1 MGVVF
6 RQAWTESQWTVLMGY
21 HTISTNV
28 RCYQAHHRDR
38 WQFFCFQEDSALVH
52 MHCACN
58 TVQLLWWSRLPFSW
72 AMAQQPRAERMV
84 TRFRESYS
92 SVSMNHKSK
101 RLKKS
106 SSDCMVE
113 FWQCTNTAFE
123 WKIRFLCFPVLPG
136 SAEAQVTWGGTV
148 KHLLIAYFISKISAK
163 KNIKMR
169 SRLSKLWQ
177 PKAGRFFETQC
188 TTSLINFLH
197 FIQSIASSFHIC
209 QIWQS
214 FSITSLQ
221 VFFGLPPDFTP
232 STS

>member
-1 MGVVF
+1 MLD
-6 RQAWTESQWTVLMGY
+6 AIEHITETDDNFFASRKTVHWCTCIVHATQSNCCGDLDFL
-21 HTISTNV
+21 SPEPWPNSP
-28 RCYQAHHRDR
+28 
-38 WQFFCFQEDSALVH
+38 ELNAL
-52 MHCACN
+52 
-58 TVQLLWWSRLPFSW
+58 
-72 AMAQQPRAERMV
+72 V

-163 KNIKMR
+163 KI
-169 SRLSKLWQ
+169 SKCVHVCQSYGNQRRDVLYMYVCMF
-177 PKAGRFFETQC
+177 FFETQC

>member
-1 MGVVF
+1 MLD
-6 RQAWTESQWTVLMGY
+6 AIEHITETDDNFFASRKTV
-21 HTISTNV
+21 HWCTCIVHAT
-28 RCYQAHHRDR
+28 
-38 WQFFCFQEDSALVH
+38 QFNCCGDLDFLSPEPWPNSPELNAL
-52 MHCACN
+52 
-58 TVQLLWWSRLPFSW
+58 
-72 AMAQQPRAERMV
+72 V

>member
-1 MGVVF
+1 MLD
-6 RQAWTESQWTVLMGY
+6 AIKHITETDDNFFASRKTVHWCTCIVHATQSNCCGDLDFL
-21 HTISTNV
+21 SPEPWPNSP
-28 RCYQAHHRDR
+28 
-38 WQFFCFQEDSALVH
+38 ELNAL
-52 MHCACN
+52 
-58 TVQLLWWSRLPFSW
+58 
-72 AMAQQPRAERMV
+72 V